1 MRNLIREP
9 SRRAR
14 AARAPDAPRFPWFT
28 VLALS
33 AGLAGL
39 TTLALKGRTVER
51 AEAATSAAALGAQP
65 TLASLGSFAPLFDPA
80 YDLGGGRQTFASARP
95 LAARIHAPSPVTTV
109 SAPAPA
115 LPTGPLVLASLPGR
129 DAGLAGPATPSTA
142 LAPIALA
149 PLPLARPGAPG
160 VAAAEDE
167 DGPDTTMVAPMP
179 MRRPSDAP
187 STATAPEAPRIATR
201 RNGRNQT
208 AAAADQA
215 PAQPDGRTFFERLF
229 GPRRD
234 GAGSG
239 GPELAYAPSD
249 GNLGTDASSSRG
261 GGFGGFSLGLS
272 GPAPRPPMGVAIYD
286 IGSRL
291 VYLPNG
297 EKLEAH
303 SGLGAYRN
311 DVRYAHLRMRGVTPP
326 HVYDLTEREALFHG
340 VRAIRL
346 NPVGG
351 SQAIHGRAGL
361 LAHTFLLGPNGDSN
375 GCISIRHYDRFL
387 QAYLRGEIRRLI
399 VVRDR
404 NEAVAAVARAGT
416 RVSSR

>member
-9 SRRAR
+9 SRGAP
-14 AARAPDAPRFPWFT
+14 AARAKDAPRFPWFT

-33 AGLAGL
+33 ASLAGL
-39 TTLALKGRTVER
+39 ATVALKGRTVER
-51 AEAATSAAALGAQP
+51 AEAAIAPAALGVQP
-65 TLASLGSFAPLFDPA
+65 TLASLGPFAPLLDPA

-95 LAARIHAPSPVTTV
+95 LEARIQAPRP
-109 SAPAPA
+109 APTASAPA

-142 LAPIALA
+142 LSPIALA
-149 PLPLARPGAPG
+149 PLPMARPDTSG
-160 VAAAEDE
+160 AAAAADE
-167 DGPDTTMVAPMP
+167 DGPDTTLVAPMP

-187 STATAPEAPRIATR
+187 ASVAAPEAPRIATR
-201 RNGRNQT
+201 RGARNQT
-208 AAAADQA
+208 AAAAEQA
-215 PAQPDGRTFFERLF
+215 PAQPDGRNFLERLF

-234 GAGSG
+234 GGGNG

-249 GNLGTDASSSRG
+249 GNLGTDATSPRG

-272 GPAPRPPMGVAIYD
+272 GPAPRPPMGLAIYD
-286 IGSRL
+286 IGSRM

-311 DVRYAHLRMRGVTPP
+311 DVRYAHVRMRGVTPP